1 MAKFKWFA
9 VVAVLLAAGYYFL
22 SGDSKEAQKDPRN
35 TVNNVNSVTA
45 AKGSI
50 DIVVEALGTVT
61 PRSVVTVQSRVD
73 GQLVNLHFKEGQMVV
88 AGDLLAELDD
98 RQFAAQLKQAEG
110 QKLRDEAQLAEA
122 RQTLQR
128 YTALVAKDSIP
139 RQQLDTQASL
149 VKQYEGAVKNDE
161 GLVDAA
167 KTQLDYTRITAPISG
182 RIGLRKADLGN
193 IVKASSTDG
202 IAVIT
207 EIDPISVLFSIP
219 EDRIPEVMSYM
230 KDGTALRVEAWNR
243 EKTAKL
249 VDGKLEA
256 VDNQVDV
263 TTGTLKMRAE
273 FANKDSSLYPNQF
286 VNIKLT
292 LGQKQDV
299 LVLPSSAL
307 QRGSMGTFVYRI
319 KDDSTV
325 EAVPIKTGIT
335 QADIMSVTSGIE
347 LGDKIV
353 SEGAGSLRNGTKVV
367 ISDGKDKKDKEGKK
381 HAHEDKPATTP

>member
-1 MAKFKWFA
+1 MAKLKWFLIA
-9 VVAVLLAAGYYFL
+9 VALLGSAYYFL
-22 SGDSKEAQKDPRN
+22 GGDNKEAQKDPRN
-35 TVNNVNSVTA
+35 AVTNVNFVTA
-45 AKGSI
+45 AKGNI

-73 GQLVNLHFKEGQMVV
+73 GQLVKLHFKEGQMVA

-122 RQTLQR
+122 RQTLER
-128 YTALVAKDSIP
+128 YSALVKKDSIP

-161 GLVDAA
+161 GLLDAA

-193 IVKASSTDG
+193 IIKASSTDG

-219 EDRIPEVMSYM
+219 EDRIPEVIGYT
-230 KDGTALRVEAWNR
+230 KDGASLRVEAWNR

-249 VDGKLEA
+249 ADGKLEA
-256 VDNQVDV
+256 VDNQVDT

-286 VNIKLT
+286 VNVKLT
-292 LGQKQDV
+292 LGERKDV
-299 LVLPSSAL
+299 LVLPASAL
-307 QRGSMGTFVYRI
+307 QRGSIGAFVYRI

-325 EAVPIKTGIT
+325 EAVPVKTDIT
-335 QADIMSVTSGIE
+335 QGDVMSIESGVSV
-347 LGDKIV
+347 GDKIV
-353 SEGAGSLRNGTKVV
+353 SEGGGSLRNGAKVST
-367 ISDGKDKKDKEGKK
+367 SDGKRSKEDKKPASDT
-381 HAHEDKPATTP
+381 KPTP

>member
-1 MAKFKWFA
+1 MTTLKWFLIA
-9 VVAVLLAAGYYFL
+9 AALLGSAYYFL
-22 SGDSKEAQKDPRN
+22 GGDNKDAPKDPRN
-35 TVNNVNSVTA
+35 TVNNVNFVAA
-45 AKGSI
+45 AKGNI

-61 PRSVVTVQSRVD
+61 PRNVVTVQSRVD
-73 GQLVNLHFKEGQMVV
+73 GQLVNLHFREGQMVA

-98 RQFAAQLKQAEG
+98 RQYAAQLKQAEG
-110 QKLRDEAQLAEA
+110 QKLRDEAQLTEA
-122 RQTLQR
+122 RQTLRR
-128 YTALVAKDSIP
+128 YTTLVAKDSIP

-182 RIGLRKADLGN
+182 RIGLRKADIGN
-193 IVKASSTDG
+193 IIKASSTDG

-230 KDGTALRVEAWNR
+230 KDNAGLPVEAWNR
-243 EKTAKL
+243 EKTGKL
-249 VDGKLEA
+249 TDGKLEA
-256 VDNQVDV
+256 VDNQVDT

-273 FANKDSSLYPNQF
+273 FGNKDSALYPNQF

-307 QRGSMGTFVYRI
+307 QRGSIGTFVYRI

-325 EAVPIKTGIT
+325 EAVPVKTGIT
-335 QADIMSVTSGIE
+335 QADIMSVESGIAI
-347 LGDKIV
+347 GDRIV
-353 SEGAGSLRNGTKVV
+353 SEGAGSLRNGAKVV
-367 ISDGKDKKDKEGKK
+367 TGDGKNKKDKEGKK
-381 HAHEDKPATTP
+381 HATDENPPSTP

>member
-1 MAKFKWFA
+1 MAKLKWFLIA
-9 VVAVLLAAGYYFL
+9 VAVIGSIYYFL
-22 SGDSKEAQKDPRN
+22 AGDNKDAPKDPRN
-35 TVNNVNSVTA
+35 TVNNVNFVTA
-45 AKGSI
+45 AKGTI

-61 PRSVVTVQSRVD
+61 PRNVVTVQSRVD
-73 GQLVNLHFKEGQMVV
+73 GQLVKLHFKEGQMVT

-98 RQFAAQLKQAEG
+98 REYAAQLKQAEG

-128 YTALVAKDSIP
+128 YIALVEKDSIP

-161 GLVDAA
+161 GQVEAA
-167 KTQLDYTRITAPISG
+167 KIQLDYTRITAPISG

-193 IVKASSTDG
+193 IIKASSTEG
-202 IAVIT
+202 IAIIT

-219 EDRIPEVMSYM
+219 EDRIPEVMGFM
-230 KDGTALRVEAWNR
+230 KDNALLHVEAWNR
-243 EKTAKL
+243 EKTIKL
-249 VDGKLEA
+249 KDGKLEA
-256 VDNQVDV
+256 VDNQVDT

-273 FANKDSSLYPNQF
+273 FENKDSLLYPNQF

-292 LGQKQDV
+292 LGQKQNV

-307 QRGSMGTFVYRI
+307 QRGSIGTFVYRI

-325 EAVPIKTGIT
+325 EAVPIKTDIT
-335 QADIMSVTSGIE
+335 QADIMSVVSGIE
-347 LGDKIV
+347 VGDRIV
-353 SEGAGSLRNGTKVV
+353 SEGAGSLRNGAKVAT
-367 ISDGKDKKDKEGKK
+367 SEGKDKKDKEGKK
-381 HAHEDKPATTP
+381 NATEEKPPAAP

>member
-1 MAKFKWFA
+1 MAKLKWFLIA
-9 VVAVLLAAGYYFL
+9 VVLLGAGYYFL
-22 SGDSKEAQKDPRN
+22 GGDNKDAQKDPRN
-35 TVNNVNSVTA
+35 TINNVNFVTA
-45 AKGSI
+45 AKGNI

-73 GQLVNLHFKEGQMVV
+73 GQLVKLHFKEGQMVA

-98 RQFAAQLKQAEG
+98 RQYAAQLKQAEG

-193 IVKASSTDG
+193 IIKASSTDG

-219 EDRIPEVMSYM
+219 EDRIPEVMGYT
-230 KDGTALRVEAWNR
+230 KDGTSLSVEAWNR
-243 EKTAKL
+243 EKTIKL
-249 VDGKLEA
+249 ADGKLEA

-273 FANKDSSLYPNQF
+273 FENKDSSLYPNQF

-307 QRGSMGTFVYRI
+307 QRGSIGTFVYRI
-319 KDDSTV
+319 KEDSTV
-325 EAVPIKTGIT
+325 EAVPIKTDIT

-347 LGDKIV
+347 VGDKIV
-353 SEGAGSLRNGTKVV
+353 SEGAGSLRNGAKVV
-367 ISDGKDKKDKEGKK
+367 TSDGKDKKDKDGKK
-381 HAHEDKPATTP
+381 PASDGKPFSP